1 MNRRQFLTT
10 SAKLTAVLG
19 LTGIT
24 GIPQFAMAKKNNGG
38 NMVSRTLGKDLEVS
52 AIGLGC
58 MVMSGLYGSIKKP
71 ENMKN
76 VIAEAVDL
84 GVNFFDTAEMY
95 GNTENEKIVGP
106 ALKNYRKKVKIATK
120 FGIDYVNG
128 QQVQNSRPERIR
140 KAIEG
145 SLKRL
150 ETDYIDLYY
159 QHRVDPEVPIEDVA
173 GVIKDLAKEGKI
185 LHWGLSEPGLNTIK
199 RAHKEFPLTA
209 VQNQYSVM
217 YREVE
222 KKLIPLLDELKI
234 GLVPWSPLDL
244 GYIAG
249 NMDKNTKF
257 EKHDYRNT
265 LPRFTPE
272 AMQANRKVIDF
283 IEKIAKEKKATNVQ
297 IALSW
302 LLAQRPYIVP
312 IPGTTNIEHLR
323 ENIKAVNITYS
334 KAELAEINKELS
346 NIEIVGQRYMPGSL
360 NEKRA
365 GIEAPEKK

>member
-1 MNRRQFLTT
+1 MNRREFLLNT
-10 SAKLTAVLG
+10 AKFTG
-19 LTGIT
+19 LLSCAGVF
-24 GIPQFAMAKKNNGG
+24 GIPQISMAKNNNGG
-38 NMVSRTLGKDLEVS
+38 NMIYRKLGKDLEVS

-58 MVMSGLYGSIKKP
+58 MVMSGLYGSIKNP

-84 GVNFFDTAEMY
+84 GVNFFDTAEIY

-128 QQVQNSRPERIR
+128 QQIQNSKPERIR
-140 KAIEG
+140 KAVEG

-173 GVIKDLAKEGKI
+173 GVIKDLVKEGKI
-185 LHWGLSEPGLNTIK
+185 LHWGLSEAGLKTIR

-209 VQNQYSVM
+209 VQNQYSMM

-222 KKLIPLLDELKI
+222 HKLIPLLDELNI

-257 EKHDYRNT
+257 EKNDYRNT

-272 AMQANRKVIDF
+272 AMEANRKIIYFV
-283 IEKIAKEKKATNVQ
+283 EKTAKEKNASNVQ

-323 ENIKAVNITYS
+323 ENVKAVNITYS
-334 KAELAEINKELS
+334 KDEIAEINKELDA
-346 NIEIVGQRYMPGSL
+346 IKITGERYAPGSL

-365 GIEAPEKK
+365 GIEAPEK